1 MINDHDFKQT
11 VQTISFY
18 LLCVFIID
26 KNIYILTYHVEAQT
40 HIIYLCE
47 QIVAYLIPPSLCYC
61 QTENVNH
68 TFEFYDPR
76 FYITRHQLNIDGQ
89 YRHVR
94 LVLLFCIYL

>member
-1 MINDHDFKQT
+1 MILKQT

-18 LLCVFIID
+18 LLCVFVID

-61 QTENVNH
+61 QTENEYH
-68 TFEFYDPR
+68 IFENFDLRTY
-76 FYITRHQLNIDGQ
+76 NI
-89 YRHVR
+89 RNKLTVKR
-94 LVLLFCIYL
+94 CIQDNTDM